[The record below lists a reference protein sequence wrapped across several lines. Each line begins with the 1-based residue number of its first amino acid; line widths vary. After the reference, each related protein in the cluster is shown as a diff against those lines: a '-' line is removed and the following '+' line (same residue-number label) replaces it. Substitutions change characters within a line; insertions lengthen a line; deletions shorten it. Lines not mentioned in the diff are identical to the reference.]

1 MAPSHPNQTPYADEW
16 LAFEEATGG
25 RFCCSGSGL
34 DVREQFN
41 GLQANL
47 MSQIPPPTVDVVT
60 AEYKTDED
68 VSVRVYK
75 PANSPLGLPLGLY
88 IHSGGWVSGSI
99 DGEDH
104 LLRQLA
110 LSVPCVLVSP
120 DYRLAPENPFP
131 AALHDCVSAYK
142 FMCTAAANLGGDA
155 TKIFIV
161 GGSAGGHLTLTTALS
176 IIAPEQPD
184 AGAVVPKA
192 IFPLCPS
199 VTQIKAVPKLP
210 DEYKAFYNSAE
221 AYADAAMIGKQVVES
236 CGGSLLLRRPST
248 PLKR

>member
-1 MAPSHPNQTPYADEW
+1 
-16 LAFEEATGG
+16 
-25 RFCCSGSGL
+25 
-34 DVREQFN
+34 
-41 GLQANL
+41 
-47 MSQIPPPTVDVVT
+47 MSQIPPPTDDVVA

-75 PANSPLGLPLGLY
+75 PANSTLGLPLGLY

-131 AALHDCVSAYK
+131 AALDDCVSAYK
-142 FMCTAAANLGGDA
+142 FMSAAATNLGGDS

-176 IIAPEQPD
+176 VIAPERPD
-184 AGAVVPKA
+184 AGAVIPRA

-199 VTQIKAVPKLP
+199 VTQIKAIPKLP
-210 DEYKAFYNSAE
+210 EDYKAFYNSAE
-221 AYADAAMIGKQVVES
+221 AYADAAMIGKEAVES
-236 CGGSLLLRRPST
+236 CGGQLLLRRTCNTFSNAEHF
-248 PLKR
+248 